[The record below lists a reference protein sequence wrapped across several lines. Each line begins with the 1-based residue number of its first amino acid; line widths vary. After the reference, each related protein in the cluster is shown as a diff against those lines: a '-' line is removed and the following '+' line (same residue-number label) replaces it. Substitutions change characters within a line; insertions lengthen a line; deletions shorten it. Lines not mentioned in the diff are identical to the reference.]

1 MPQLLLPQPLTR
13 AAFAPFGDVIET
25 AGAKSFPING
35 GMVERFHDL
44 ARVQVDAQGRALLSI
59 FRGQPYALPLPVR
72 YVERHP
78 LGSQAF
84 YPVGQ
89 ARYAVIVAPPGDTV
103 KPEDLRAFIG
113 DGTQGVNYRPGVWH
127 HVLLV
132 LDAPA
137 DFLVIDRGG
146 PGNNC
151 DEFHFEPA
159 AQPLFALSPQA
170 LT

>member
-1 MPQLLLPQPLTR
+1 LTQPTLLLPQPLTR
-13 AAFAPFGDVIET
+13 EAFAPFGDVIDT
-25 AGAKSFPING
+25 AGSRSFPIND

-44 ARVQVDAQGRALLSI
+44 ARIDVGAQGGAPLLSV

-72 YVERHP
+72 FVERHP

-84 YPVGQ
+84 VPLGE
-89 ARYAVIVAPPGDTV
+89 AAFAVIVAPPGDTV
-103 KPEDLRAFIG
+103 EPDDLRAFIG
-113 DGTQGVNYRPGVWH
+113 NGRQGVNYRPGTWH

-132 LDAPA
+132 LEQPA

-151 DEFHFEPA
+151 DEHHF
-159 AQPLFALSPQA
+159 AQDQQRVFALR
-170 LT
+170 

>member
-1 MPQLLLPQPLTR
+1 MSTSAPLLLPQPLTHE
-13 AAFAPFGDVIET
+13 AFAPFGDVIEA
-25 AGAKSFPING
+25 AGSTSFAIND

-44 ARVQVDAQGRALLSI
+44 AHIETDGAGRPLLSI

-72 YVERHP
+72 HVERHP

-84 YPVGQ
+84 FPLVE
-89 ARYAVIVAPPGDTV
+89 ARYAVIVAAPGDSVTAAG
-103 KPEDLRAFIG
+103 LRAFIANG
-113 DGTQGVNYRPGVWH
+113 RQGVNYRPGVWH

-132 LDAPA
+132 LDRPA

-151 DEFHFEPA
+151 DEHVFA
-159 AQPLFALSPQA
+159 AEEQRVFALA
-170 LT
+170 